1 MRFCLWLCGNK
12 VSRASQ
18 IKDSFDLPALKG
30 YLLGGSLIKWL
41 EENGGKNAAKKLKKI
56 DYSGNVEEQLEKA
69 FGVKSSFS
77 LDYAPR
83 FSIVTPA
90 SVCGKS
96 CSSGSFK
103 AADSFFGEE
112 REIGSFGVG
121 SFGTGSFYV
130 GSFRAGSFEI
140 GSFNAGSFR
149 VGSFTA
155 GGFTADANGSF
166 TYAKASLTQKE
177 YKETIFILSTYPL
190 NKYGYG
196 IHLI

>member
-1 MRFCLWLCGNK
+1 MKFCLWLCGNK

-41 EENGGKNAAKKLKKI
+41 EENGGKTAAKKLGKI
-56 DYSGNVEEQLEKA
+56 DYSGNIEEQLEKV
-69 FGVKSSFS
+69 FGVKSSFP

-83 FSIVTPA
+83 FPMVTPT

-96 CSSGSFK
+96 CCNGSFK
-103 AADSFFGEE
+103 AADNLFSVE
-112 REIGSFGVG
+112 RESSSFGAGSFDIGSFSVG
-121 SFGTGSFYV
+121 SFS
-130 GSFRAGSFEI
+130 AGSFEI
-140 GSFNAGSFR
+140 GSFSVGSFQ

-155 GGFTADANGSF
+155 GGFTADAKGSF
-166 TYAKASLTQKE
+166 TYTKAPLTQKE
-177 YKETIFILSTYPL
+177 YKEAVFILSTYPL
-190 NKYGYG
+190 NRYGYG